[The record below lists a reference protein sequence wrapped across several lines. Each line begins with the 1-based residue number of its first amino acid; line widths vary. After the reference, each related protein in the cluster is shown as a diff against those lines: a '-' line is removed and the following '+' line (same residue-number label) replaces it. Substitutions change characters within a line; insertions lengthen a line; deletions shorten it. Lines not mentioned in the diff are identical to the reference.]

1 MSATLDQKLD
11 TAAQGIA
18 ILAKDAGAAIGVTKG
33 TEAVR
38 VLERALAIA
47 WCDVLMFQGADS
59 DARFAL
65 VVDSVRERVVGNLH
79 AQRILRRGHKPI

>member
-1 MSATLDQKLD
+1 
-11 TAAQGIA
+11 
-18 ILAKDAGAAIGVTKG
+18 
-33 TEAVR
+33 VR